1 MSSIKLS
8 VYPPKEKLKP
18 YVRRILVTLGDENTH
33 ETVPI
38 GPTGFSYI
46 TYSRYPILLHYSKWD
61 AESHA
66 QLYLAGQIHDEQPYF
81 TVKGKFFHIGLEAL
95 PTLPYYLFGVA
106 GEDLV
111 DTGMTIGQLNPEF
124 TDEFLRNSADE
135 PDPQKVVE
143 IFQEHMI
150 HYLPVIEPIDFL
162 EDALGLI
169 YSRHGNIEIS
179 ELYQAAGLSERH
191 LRRQFKK
198 LVGLSPKQY
207 CKIIQFNAV
216 FEAIQTDNENAL
228 YELALEHG
236 YYDHAH
242 FINEFKAHLGKSP
255 RDFLRS
261 EHGFLKSY
269 LGTFRN

>member
-8 VYPPKEKLKP
+8 VYPPKEELRP
-18 YVRRILVTLGDENTH
+18 YVRRILVTLGDENTN
-33 ETVPI
+33 ETIPI

-46 TYSRYPILLHYSKWD
+46 TYSRYPILLHYSNWN

-81 TVKGKFFHIGLEAL
+81 TVKGKFFHIGLEVI

-111 DTGMTIGQLNPEF
+111 DTGMIIEQLNPEF
-124 TDEFLRNSADE
+124 TGEFLRKSADE
-135 PDPQKVVE
+135 SDPLKVVE
-143 IFQEHMI
+143 KFQEHMI
-150 HYLPVIEPIDFL
+150 KYLPAIEPIGFL

-169 YSRHGNIEIS
+169 YRRHGNIDIS
-179 ELYQAAGLSERH
+179 ELNQAAGLSGRH

-207 CKIIQFNAV
+207 CKIIQFNSV

-228 YELALEHG
+228 YELALENG
-236 YYDHAH
+236 YFDHAH
-242 FINEFKAHLGKSP
+242 FINEFKVHLGKSP

-261 EHGFLKSY
+261 EHGFLKTY
-269 LGTFRN
+269 LGTFKQ